1 VTVLVLG
8 LGVLVLAGVW
18 VVGRG
23 VGGVGA
29 GLIGRLRGATTAPE
43 RFVVQGPTINQ
54 VQALNLLTVQS
65 VQVVSE
71 MEAEA
76 AFRKG
81 TWIVRGSADYV
92 VDFSRAKLVER
103 DEQAKVVTI
112 SLPQPE
118 LRSPRLDEQRT
129 RLVTLENTGIGW
141 WTIGMAGSRDIFEK
155 TSRTQMQLAVVRAA
169 RDEQFVSLARLS
181 GERLVASIFELAGWR
196 VRIEWRV
203 GE

>member
-1 VTVLVLG
+1 VLVLG
-8 LGVLVLAGVW
+8 VGVLVLAGLAMW
-18 VVGRG
+18 MLATGAI
-23 VGGVGA
+23 GA
-29 GLIGRLRGATTAPE
+29 GMLKGLRGATTPTE

-54 VQALNLLTVQS
+54 VQSLNLLTVQS

-92 VDFSRAKLVER
+92 VDFSRAKMIER
-103 DEQAKVVTI
+103 DEGAKVVSI

-141 WTIGMAGSRDIFEK
+141 WTIGMAGSREVFEQ
-155 TSRTQMQLAVVRAA
+155 TSRGQMQLAVVRAA

-181 GERLVASIFELAGWR
+181 AERLVGSIFELAGWR